1 MVGLFRSIRP
11 AQVDLGD
18 TFSPAATASMM
29 SSQEYK
35 NEGYEGGFGEEDND
49 SEIYE
54 MIDDVGVNH
63 RGDMLASPTNEKL
76 IKGKK

>member
-1 MVGLFRSIRP
+1 M
-11 AQVDLGD
+11 
-18 TFSPAATASMM
+18 T